1 MVKEELVEGLKTA
14 MIRGDSLQKAMFSF
28 YNAGYKKAEIEEA
41 ARLLQSS
48 HFSPERYL
56 LQQQQQKARVQTTN
70 SIRNPSQPITPQAV
84 KAVHKEQAQLIKT
97 KPTSPEVKASL
108 AYTPISLRG
117 VTGGASEYQSNPKNK
132 SNNSGLSS
140 KWLVIALVFV
150 LLGLIGAFAYIF
162 FFKPELLTQL
172 GINLK

>member
-48 HFSPERYL
+48 HFSPEKYL
-56 LQQQQQKARVQTTN
+56 LQQQQAQTQPATNLLKN
-70 SIRNPSQPITPQAV
+70 SIKPVTPQAV

-97 KPTSPEVKASL
+97 NSNPPALKKAIPANPLSG
-108 AYTPISLRG
+108 G
-117 VTGGASEYQSNPKNK
+117 VSEYKAQKNSK
-132 SNNSGLSS
+132 GLNI
-140 KWLVIALVFV
+140 KWLMIGLVSLLLV
-150 LLGLIGAFAYIF
+150 LLGAIVYLFIVRKII
-162 FFKPELLTQL
+162 PE
-172 GINLK
+172 

>member
-56 LQQQQQKARVQTTN
+56 LQQQQKARAQETVST
-70 SIRNPSQPITPQAV
+70 RNPSKPITPQTV
-84 KAVHKEQAQLIKT
+84 KEVHREQAQLIKT
-97 KPTSPEVKASL
+97 KPASPEIKVNP
-108 AYTPISLRG
+108 AYNPNALRG
-117 VTGGASEYQSNPKNK
+117 VTGGVSTYQSPSKTK
-132 SNNSGLSS
+132 TSNSGLSS
-140 KWLVIALVFV
+140 KWVVIALAFV
-150 LLGLIGAFAYIF
+150 LLGLIGAIAYIF

-172 GINLK
+172 GIK